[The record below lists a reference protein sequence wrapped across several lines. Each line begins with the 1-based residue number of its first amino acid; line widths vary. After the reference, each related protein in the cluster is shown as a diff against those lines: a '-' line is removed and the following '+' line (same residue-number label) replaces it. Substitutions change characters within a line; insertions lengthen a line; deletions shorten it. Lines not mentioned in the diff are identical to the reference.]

1 MLDILRLE
9 KAENGIS
16 KKVKELVPDGNLSAC
31 LTCGA
36 CSSGCPATGIMNMD
50 PRKFIRMVVLGMDA
64 ELERHPWVWACTMC
78 SRCYEVCPMH
88 LNIPQLTF
96 YLRSQWPREE
106 RPKGILGSCDQH
118 VKSHGGAMGVPFED
132 FKFTVEDLAEECRE
146 QEGFENLKADID
158 REGAFFALNQNS
170 REPVTEPVEMLPLW
184 KILHKVGADWTYFSD
199 YWAGENYCM
208 FLADDASWEK
218 IVRAEAE
225 HIDKLGCKVFL
236 NTECGHSFFAV
247 WAGLKKF
254 NIPHNFE
261 FKSIVE
267 YYAKWIREGRL
278 KVNSDWN
285 SAHIKFTVQDPCN
298 IVRKSLGDPMAD
310 DLRYVVKKVVGEEN
324 FVDMI
329 PNKSN
334 NFCCGG
340 GGGALQAGYTDAR
353 HTFGEIKF
361 NQIMETDA
369 DYVVTPC
376 HNCHAQIEDLAKHH
390 KAEYHTVHLW
400 TLICLSMGI
409 LGENERTYLGPDL
422 SEYGLHPL
430 SKNPK

>member
-9 KAENGIS
+9 KADNGIS
-16 KKVKELVPDGNLSAC
+16 EKVKELVPDGNLTAC

-50 PRKFIRMVVLGMDA
+50 PRKFIRMAVLGMDE
-64 ELERHPWVWACTMC
+64 ELERHPWVWVCTMC
-78 SRCYEVCPMH
+78 NRCYEVCPMH

-106 RPKGILGSCDQH
+106 RPKGILRSCDQH
-118 VKSHGGAMGVPFED
+118 IKSQGGAMGVPFED
-132 FKFTVEDLAEECRE
+132 LKFTVDDLAEECRE
-146 QEGFENLKADID
+146 QEGFEDLKADID

-170 REPVTEPVEMLPLW
+170 REPVTEPDEMLPLW
-184 KILHKVGADWTYFSD
+184 KILHKVGADWTYYSK
-199 YWAGENYCM
+199 YWGGENYCM

-247 WAGLKKF
+247 WEGLKKF

-267 YYAKWIREGRL
+267 YYAKWIREGKL

-285 SAHIKFTVQDPCN
+285 SAGIKFTVQDPCN
-298 IVRKSLGDPMAD
+298 LIRKSLGDPMAD

-324 FVDMI
+324 FVDMV

-340 GGGALQAGYTDAR
+340 GGGALQAGYTDER
-353 HTFGEIKF
+353 HSFGEIKF
-361 NQIMETDA
+361 NQIMATGA

-376 HNCHAQIEDLAKHH
+376 HNCHSQILDLAKHY
-390 KAEYHTVHLW
+390 KADYHTVHLW

-422 SEYGLHPL
+422 AEYEL
-430 SKNPK
+430 